1 MFEYMGSMQ
10 QLREFLIRRRFSL
23 GLSQREL
30 ARQCRI
36 NAGTIASIESGRVQ
50 RFPSLATLEALA
62 RGLQIEMSLLVDLAR
77 EGTTES
83 PSIPGAYVVV
93 APERGMAHHPFLAE
107 ERKLLFECAEAG
119 LTDEFLAFFRLLES
133 PPEERRVTLLILQA
147 LAVEH
152 LRRMRHFRGALDP
165 DPCGS

>member
-1 MFEYMGSMQ
+1 MH

-62 RGLQIEMSLLVDLAR
+62 RGLQVEMSLLVDLAR
-77 EGTTES
+77 EGAPES
-83 PSIPGAYVVV
+83 PSVPGVHVHV
-93 APERGMAHHPFLAE
+93 DSDRGVAHHALLAE
-107 ERKLLFECAEAG
+107 ERKLLLECAEAG
-119 LTDEFLAFFRLLES
+119 LSDEFLAFFRLHES
-133 PPEERRVTLLILQA
+133 PPEDRRVTLLILQA

-152 LRRMRHFRGALDP
+152 LRRMRQLRGVLAP
-165 DPCGS
+165 DLCGS